1 MTNSESHLEG
11 KGMNLVE
18 IHKKMVAH
26 RERSGVV
33 APTLGNVRLA
43 LKGKTYKRG
52 LAESRGRK
60 RKLSTTNV
68 RALDKVRKSLI
79 RTKRTVLPRC
89 IGITS
94 CGRRGCPRLT
104 SPRLPGP

>member
-1 MTNSESHLEG
+1 MTNSESHMEG
-11 KGMNLVE
+11 KGMNPVE

-52 LAESRGRK
+52 LAES
-60 RKLSTTNV
+60 
-68 RALDKVRKSLI
+68 
-79 RTKRTVLPRC
+79 
-89 IGITS
+89 
-94 CGRRGCPRLT
+94 
-104 SPRLPGP
+104 

>member
-1 MTNSESHLEG
+1 
-11 KGMNLVE
+11 MNPVE
-18 IHKKMVAH
+18 THKKMVAH

-60 RKLSTTNV
+60 RKLSNTNV
-68 RALDKVRKSLI
+68 RALDKARKSLI
-79 RTKRTVLPRC
+79 RIDPQSGRC
-89 IGITS
+89 Y
-94 CGRRGCPRLT
+94 RGALASHRAE
-104 SPRLPGP
+104 GAGAQG